1 MDRFPEWRFFGE
13 FPMSRIKEPPLVKF
27 FLAAFGPD
35 PRLLDMTVECLS
47 REYLEGYLG
56 PVDIQSP
63 DYPLSETD
71 YYSKEMGPNLVKRYL
86 TYTNLLFP
94 EHLVYL
100 KLLAMDIESSTSR
113 ANGRM
118 VNLDPGYI
126 FSGGLVLS
134 TGKFSGHRLYL
145 GRGIWGELTLHYHR
159 GAFEPQPWTYQD
171 YKKPEIINILG
182 AMRQA
187 YVKAFSEE
195 K

>member
-1 MDRFPEWRFFGE
+1 
-13 FPMSRIKEPPLVKF
+13 MSRIKEPPLVKY

-35 PRLLDMTVECLS
+35 PKLLDFAVERLS

-56 PVDIQSP
+56 PVDIQSE
-63 DYPLSETD
+63 DYVLTETD
-71 YYSKEMGPNLVKRYL
+71 YYSKEMGDKLFKRYL

-100 KLLAMDIESSTSR
+100 KLLAMDLEKSSSTET
-113 ANGRM
+113 GRT

-145 GRGIWGELTLHYHR
+145 GRGLWGELTLHYHR
-159 GAFEPQPWTYQD
+159 GAFEAMPWTYQD
-171 YKKPEIINILG
+171 YQKPQVINLLTV
-182 AMRQA
+182 MRQN
-187 YVKAFSEE
+187 YLKVYNEGK
-195 K
+195 